1 MYENAA
7 GLQIT
12 LLMASKHNIVIKHT
26 FGLANSISV
35 SVNEGES
42 MKKTRSCKDDNSTGS
57 NSHLRSI
64 DLFKSMII

>member
-7 GLQIT
+7 GLPIT

-35 SVNEGES
+35 SVNEGEYL
-42 MKKTRSCKDDNSTGS
+42 KKTRSSKDDYSTGPS
-57 NSHLRSI
+57 
-64 DLFKSMII
+64 